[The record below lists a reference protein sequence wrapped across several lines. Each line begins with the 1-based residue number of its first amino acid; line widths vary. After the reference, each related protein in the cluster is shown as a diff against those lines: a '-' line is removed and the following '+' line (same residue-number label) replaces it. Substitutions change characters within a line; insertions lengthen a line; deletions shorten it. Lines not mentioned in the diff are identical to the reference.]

1 MDSVMC
7 APCLIFS
14 NGKSR
19 TLSSTPFNDW
29 KNISTALARH
39 CVDEVHKNNIVMADN
54 FVDILNGKK
63 ESIICKLSSTAKET
77 VQHYRHILAK
87 IIQVVLLL
95 GKQNIP
101 LRGHTEERSNF
112 MAVLQSHAQTGP
124 LLANH
129 LQNGKD
135 NARYTSPEIQN
146 ELISLCADQVR
157 QQIISE
163 CRKSDFFAVMADEAT
178 DCSTKEQLSICVRF
192 VVHNGEQYQLFEKFI
207 GFVTCSSIKGVHLAN
222 EILDHLQGCGLDI
235 LKLRGQ
241 CYDGAGNMAGKYNGV
256 QALVR
261 ERVPLASYV
270 HCKSHCLN
278 LSVVH
283 TCKLQCVR
291 TMMKTV
297 QDIGFAFSYSG
308 KRLEAFVTELSED
321 PVTRA
326 QLEGRQKLKTLC
338 ETRWMSRADALTT
351 FKQAFPVVV
360 HALESL
366 EADNDDKA
374 GEHVRAILR
383 FDFIITLVTCEH
395 VLNILVGLT
404 GILQEVSMD
413 LLEAVRE
420 AGVVVD
426 ILRAERQDDAVF
438 DAIYQTAVDIAAELQ
453 VKY

>member
-1 MDSVMC
+1 MILWACKIYVSLFRFRFICGKLRRFNENWLKSNHWLVYSVSMDSVMC

-14 NGKSR
+14 KGKSR
-19 TLSSTPFNDW
+19 TLSSSPFNDW
-29 KNISTALARH
+29 KNISTVLARH
-39 CVDEVHKNNIVMADN
+39 CVDEFHKDSIAMADN
-54 FVDILNGKK
+54 FVAIAKGKK
-63 ESIICKLSSTAKET
+63 ESIVCKLSSTAKET
-77 VQHYRHILAK
+77 VQRNRHILAK

-101 LRGHTEERSNF
+101 FRGHTEERSNF
-112 MAVLQSHAQTGP
+112 IAVLQSHAQTD
-124 LLANH
+124 LMLANH
-129 LQNGKD
+129 LQNGND
-135 NARYTSPEIQN
+135 NAKYTSPEIQN

-163 CRKSDFFAVMADEAT
+163 CRNSDFFAVMADEAT

-192 VVHNGEQYQLFEKFI
+192 VGHNDKQYQISEKFI

-222 EILDHLQGCGLDI
+222 EILDHLQSCGLDI

-241 CYDGAGNMAGKYNGV
+241 CYDGAGNMAGKYRGV
-256 QALVR
+256 QALVLER
-261 ERVPLASYV
+261 EPLASYV

-278 LSVVH
+278 LAVVH

-351 FKQAFPVVV
+351 FKHAFPVVV
-360 HALESL
+360 HALETL

-383 FDFIITLVTCEH
+383 FDFIITLATCEH

-404 GILQEVSMD
+404 GILQEV
-413 LLEAVRE
+413 
-420 AGVVVD
+420 
-426 ILRAERQDDAVF
+426 
-438 DAIYQTAVDIAAELQ
+438 Y
-453 VKY
+453 YC